1 MRVTIAKQTS
11 RHKRYMLP
19 PKKKKTSSVSQL
31 SAVFEQ
37 LSAERQQSLQ
47 DFAQFLLLQQGGST
61 ESAVSQIPLD
71 LPRPDEESVVAAI
84 KRLAK
89 TYPMLNREALLHD
102 ASTLMSAHVMQG
114 RAASDVIDDL
124 QALFE
129 SAYTAYNAKN
139 SVEDA

>member
-1 MRVTIAKQTS
+1 
-11 RHKRYMLP
+11 MLP
-19 PKKKKTSSVSQL
+19 PKKKPTSSVSQL

-37 LSAERQQSLQ
+37 LSTDRQKSLY
-47 DFAQFLLLQQGGST
+47 DFAQFLLLQQGGPKA
-61 ESAVSQIPLD
+61 SAVSQTPLD
-71 LPRPDEESVVAAI
+71 ISRPDAESVVAAI

-114 RAASDVIDDL
+114 RAANDVIDDL

>member
-1 MRVTIAKQTS
+1 
-11 RHKRYMLP
+11 MLP
-19 PKKKKTSSVSQL
+19 PKKKPTSSVSQL

-37 LSAERQQSLQ
+37 LTPERQQSLY
-47 DFAQFLLLQQGGST
+47 DFAQFLLLQQGGPKA
-61 ESAVSQIPLD
+61 SAVSQTPLD
-71 LPRPDEESVVAAI
+71 IPRPDAESVVAAI

-114 RAASDVIDDL
+114 RSANDVIDDL

-139 SVEDA
+139 TVEDA

>member
-1 MRVTIAKQTS
+1 
-11 RHKRYMLP
+11 MLP
-19 PKKKKTSSVSQL
+19 PKKKPTSSVSQL

-37 LSAERQQSLQ
+37 LSTDRQQSLY
-47 DFAQFLLLQQGGST
+47 DFAQFLLLQQGGPKA
-61 ESAVSQIPLD
+61 SAVSQTPLD
-71 LPRPDEESVVAAI
+71 IPRPDAESVVAAI

-89 TYPMLNREALLHD
+89 TYLMLNREALLHD
-102 ASTLMSAHVMQG
+102 ASILMSAHVMQG
-114 RAASDVIDDL
+114 RAANDVIDDL

>member
-1 MRVTIAKQTS
+1 
-11 RHKRYMLP
+11 MLP
-19 PKKKKTSSVSQL
+19 PKKKQISSVLQL

-37 LSAERQQSLQ
+37 LTPERQQSLY
-47 DFAQFLLLQQGGST
+47 DFAQFLLLQQGGPKA
-61 ESAVSQIPLD
+61 SAVSQTPLD
-71 LPRPDEESVVAAI
+71 IPRPDAESVVAAI

-114 RAASDVIDDL
+114 RAANDVIDDL

-129 SAYTAYNAKN
+129 SAYTTHCAKN
-139 SVEDA
+139 SIEDA

>member
-1 MRVTIAKQTS
+1 
-11 RHKRYMLP
+11 MLP
-19 PKKKKTSSVSQL
+19 PKKKPTSSVSQL

-37 LSAERQQSLQ
+37 LSTDRQQSLY
-47 DFAQFLLLQQGGST
+47 DFAQFLLLQQGGPKA
-61 ESAVSQIPLD
+61 SAVSQTPLD
-71 LPRPDEESVVAAI
+71 ISRPDAESVVAAI

-102 ASTLMSAHVMQG
+102 TSTLMSAHVMQG
-114 RAASDVIDDL
+114 RAANDVIDDL

>member
-1 MRVTIAKQTS
+1 
-11 RHKRYMLP
+11 MLP
-19 PKKKKTSSVSQL
+19 PKKKPTSSVSQL

-37 LSAERQQSLQ
+37 LTPDRQQSLY
-47 DFAQFLLLQQGGST
+47 DFAQFLLLQQGGPKA
-61 ESAVSQIPLD
+61 SAVSQTPLD
-71 LPRPDEESVVAAI
+71 ISRPDAESVVAAI

-114 RAASDVIDDL
+114 RAANDVIDDL

>member
-1 MRVTIAKQTS
+1 
-11 RHKRYMLP
+11 MLP
-19 PKKKKTSSVSQL
+19 PKKKPTSSVSQL

-37 LSAERQQSLQ
+37 LSTDRQQSLY
-47 DFAQFLLLQQGGST
+47 DFAQFLLLQQGGPKA
-61 ESAVSQIPLD
+61 SAVSQTPLD
-71 LPRPDEESVVAAI
+71 IPRPDAESVVAAI

-102 ASTLMSAHVMQG
+102 ASTLLSAHVMQG
-114 RAASDVIDDL
+114 RAANDVIDDL

-139 SVEDA
+139 SIEDA

>member
-1 MRVTIAKQTS
+1 
-11 RHKRYMLP
+11 MLP
-19 PKKKKTSSVSQL
+19 PKKKPTSSVSQL

-37 LSAERQQSLQ
+37 LSTDRQQSLY
-47 DFAQFLLLQQGGST
+47 DFAQFLLLQQGGSKA
-61 ESAVSQIPLD
+61 SAVSQTPLD
-71 LPRPDEESVVAAI
+71 IPRPDAESVVAAI

-102 ASTLMSAHVMQG
+102 TSTLMSAHVMQG
-114 RAASDVIDDL
+114 RAANDVIDDL

-139 SVEDA
+139 SIEDA

>member
-1 MRVTIAKQTS
+1 
-11 RHKRYMLP
+11 MLP
-19 PKKKKTSSVSQL
+19 PKKKPTSSVSQL

-37 LSAERQQSLQ
+37 LSTDRQQSLY
-47 DFAQFLLLQQGGST
+47 DFAQFLLLQQGGPKA
-61 ESAVSQIPLD
+61 SAVSQTPLD
-71 LPRPDEESVVAAI
+71 ISRPDAESVVAAI

-102 ASTLMSAHVMQG
+102 ASTLMSVHVMQG
-114 RAASDVIDDL
+114 RAANDVIDDL

>member
-1 MRVTIAKQTS
+1 
-11 RHKRYMLP
+11 MLP
-19 PKKKKTSSVSQL
+19 PKKKPTSSVSQL

-37 LSAERQQSLQ
+37 LSTDRQQSLY
-47 DFAQFLLLQQGGST
+47 DFAQFLLLQQGGPKA
-61 ESAVSQIPLD
+61 SAISQTPLD
-71 LPRPDEESVVAAI
+71 ISRPDAENVVAAI

-114 RAASDVIDDL
+114 RAANDVIDDL

>member
-1 MRVTIAKQTS
+1 
-11 RHKRYMLP
+11 MLP
-19 PKKKKTSSVSQL
+19 PKKKPTSSVSQL

-37 LSAERQQSLQ
+37 LSTDRQQSLY
-47 DFAQFLLLQQGGST
+47 DFAQFLLLQQGGPKA
-61 ESAVSQIPLD
+61 SAVSQTPLD
-71 LPRPDEESVVAAI
+71 ISRPDAESVVAAI

-114 RAASDVIDDL
+114 RSANDVIDDL

-139 SVEDA
+139 SDGDA

>member
-1 MRVTIAKQTS
+1 
-11 RHKRYMLP
+11 MLP
-19 PKKKKTSSVSQL
+19 PKKKPTSSVSQL

-37 LSAERQQSLQ
+37 LSTDRQQSLY
-47 DFAQFLLLQQGGST
+47 DFAQFLLLQQGGPKA
-61 ESAVSQIPLD
+61 SAVSQTPLD
-71 LPRPDEESVVAAI
+71 ISRPDAENVVAAI

-114 RAASDVIDDL
+114 RAANDVIDDL

>member
-1 MRVTIAKQTS
+1 
-11 RHKRYMLP
+11 MLP
-19 PKKKKTSSVSQL
+19 PKKKPTSSVSHI
-31 SAVFEQ
+31 SVVFEQ
-37 LSAERQQSLQ
+37 LSTDRQQSLY
-47 DFAQFLLLQQGGST
+47 DFAQFLLLQQGGPKA
-61 ESAVSQIPLD
+61 SAVSQTPLD
-71 LPRPDEESVVAAI
+71 ISRPDAESVVAAI

-114 RAASDVIDDL
+114 RAANDVIDDL

>member
-1 MRVTIAKQTS
+1 
-11 RHKRYMLP
+11 MLP
-19 PKKKKTSSVSQL
+19 PKKKPTSSVSQL

-37 LSAERQQSLQ
+37 LSTDRQQSLY
-47 DFAQFLLLQQGGST
+47 DFAQFLLLQQGGPKA
-61 ESAVSQIPLD
+61 SAVSQTPLD
-71 LPRPDEESVVAAI
+71 ISRPDAESVVAAI

-102 ASTLMSAHVMQG
+102 ASILMSAHVMQG
-114 RAASDVIDDL
+114 RAANDVIDDL

>member
-1 MRVTIAKQTS
+1 
-11 RHKRYMLP
+11 MLP
-19 PKKKKTSSVSQL
+19 PKKKQTPSVSQL
-31 SAVFEQ
+31 SVVFEQ
-37 LSAERQQSLQ
+37 LSAERQQSLH
-47 DFAQFLLLQQGGST
+47 DFAQFLMLQQGGPK
-61 ESAVSQIPLD
+61 ESSVSQTPLD
-71 LPRPDEESVVAAI
+71 IPRPDAESVVAAI

-114 RAASDVIDDL
+114 RSAKDVIDDL
-124 QALFE
+124 QTMFE

>member
-1 MRVTIAKQTS
+1 
-11 RHKRYMLP
+11 MLP
-19 PKKKKTSSVSQL
+19 PKKKPTSSVSQL

-37 LSAERQQSLQ
+37 LSTDRQQSLY
-47 DFAQFLLLQQGGST
+47 DFAQFLLLQQGGSKA
-61 ESAVSQIPLD
+61 SAVSQTPLD
-71 LPRPDEESVVAAI
+71 ISRPDAESVVAAI

-114 RAASDVIDDL
+114 RAANDVIDDL

>member
-1 MRVTIAKQTS
+1 
-11 RHKRYMLP
+11 MLP
-19 PKKKKTSSVSQL
+19 PKKKPTSSVSQL

-37 LSAERQQSLQ
+37 LSTDRQQSLY
-47 DFAQFLLLQQGGST
+47 DFAQFLFLQQGGSKA
-61 ESAVSQIPLD
+61 SAVSQTPLD
-71 LPRPDEESVVAAI
+71 IPRPDAESVVAAI

-114 RAASDVIDDL
+114 RAANDVIDDL

>member
-1 MRVTIAKQTS
+1 
-11 RHKRYMLP
+11 MLP
-19 PKKKKTSSVSQL
+19 PKKKQISSVLQL

-37 LSAERQQSLQ
+37 LSVDRQQSLQ
-47 DFAQFLLLQQGGST
+47 DFAQFLLLQQGGLKDSF
-61 ESAVSQIPLD
+61 VSQTPLNI
-71 LPRPDEESVVAAI
+71 PRPDPESVVAAI

-114 RAASDVIDDL
+114 RAANDVIDDL

-129 SAYTAYNAKN
+129 SAYTTHCAKN
-139 SVEDA
+139 SIEDA

>member
-1 MRVTIAKQTS
+1 
-11 RHKRYMLP
+11 MLP
-19 PKKKKTSSVSQL
+19 PKKKPTSSVSQL

-37 LSAERQQSLQ
+37 LSTDRQKSLY
-47 DFAQFLLLQQGGST
+47 DFAQFLLLQQGGPKA
-61 ESAVSQIPLD
+61 SAVSQTPLD
-71 LPRPDEESVVAAI
+71 IPRPDAESVVAAI

-114 RAASDVIDDL
+114 RAANDVIDDL
-124 QALFE
+124 QVLFE

>member
-1 MRVTIAKQTS
+1 
-11 RHKRYMLP
+11 MLP
-19 PKKKKTSSVSQL
+19 PKKKQISSVLQL

-37 LSAERQQSLQ
+37 LTPERQQSLH
-47 DFAQFLLLQQGGST
+47 DFAQFLLLQQGGPKA
-61 ESAVSQIPLD
+61 SAVSQTPLD
-71 LPRPDEESVVAAI
+71 IPRPDAESVVAAI

-114 RAASDVIDDL
+114 RAANDVIDDL

>member
-1 MRVTIAKQTS
+1 
-11 RHKRYMLP
+11 MLP
-19 PKKKKTSSVSQL
+19 PKKKPTSSVSQL

-37 LSAERQQSLQ
+37 LSTDRQQSLY
-47 DFAQFLLLQQGGST
+47 DFAQFLLLQQGGSKA
-61 ESAVSQIPLD
+61 SAVSQTPSDIS
-71 LPRPDEESVVAAI
+71 RPDAESVVAAI

-114 RAASDVIDDL
+114 RAANDVIDDL

>member
-1 MRVTIAKQTS
+1 
-11 RHKRYMLP
+11 MLP
-19 PKKKKTSSVSQL
+19 PKKKPTSSVSQL

-37 LSAERQQSLQ
+37 LSTERQQSLH
-47 DFAQFLLLQQGGST
+47 DFAQFLLQQQGGPKDPT
-61 ESAVSQIPLD
+61 VSQTPLD
-71 LPRPDEESVVAAI
+71 IRRPDAESVVAAI

-89 TYPMLNREALLHD
+89 TYPMLNREALLHE

-114 RAASDVIDDL
+114 RSANDVIDDL

>member
-1 MRVTIAKQTS
+1 
-11 RHKRYMLP
+11 MLP
-19 PKKKKTSSVSQL
+19 PKKKPTSSVSQL

-37 LSAERQQSLQ
+37 LSTDRQQSLY
-47 DFAQFLLLQQGGST
+47 DFAQFLLLQQGGPKA
-61 ESAVSQIPLD
+61 SAVSQTPLD
-71 LPRPDEESVVAAI
+71 ISRPDAESVVAAI

-114 RAASDVIDDL
+114 RAANDVIDDL

-139 SVEDA
+139 SIEDA